1 MGFLAMIAPGS
12 TAAIVFLAI
21 CLVLVL
27 AFEFSNGFHDTANA
41 VATVIYTHSL
51 KPGVAVVW
59 SGIMNFLGVML
70 GGIAVAY
77 ALVELIPPDALSP
90 PDGGI
95 AAGMLA
101 AIFISALGWNVAT
114 WLLGIPNSSSHAL
127 IGALVGIAVEDTLRH
142 GRALGQGVDW
152 HEVWNVLLSLLVSP
166 VLGFGLAMA
175 AFWLLKKVV
184 HDKALYEP
192 PKGETPPVW
201 WMRGILIFT
210 CTAVSFAHGTN
221 DGQKSI
227 GLIMLTIIGLFPMSY
242 ALNTEMTGAQLH
254 GIAGDMGTA
263 AALIGRY
270 GDDQRALGVAAA
282 GDIGQRFGAA
292 PTGSAIPEAE
302 RPSLRN
308 DMNLVLTEL
317 KRSGEAPGIDAADK
331 TRAHEIHETLMGTA
345 QYVPWWVRVASA
357 LCLGA
362 GTMIGYK
369 RIVTTLGEKL
379 GKQHLAPAQ
388 GAAAEVVAAGLIGS
402 AGIAGFPVS
411 TTHVVTGGIAGTMV
425 ASGAGVEAGMLKQ
438 IGVAW
443 VLTLPATVA
452 LSAGLFY
459 LLS

>member
-1 MGFLAMIAPGS
+1 MGVLTMIAPGS
-12 TAAIVFLAI
+12 TLAIVFLAI
-21 CLVLVL
+21 CLALVL
-27 AFEFSNGFHDTANA
+27 CFEFSNGFHDTANA

-51 KPGVAVVW
+51 KPTVAVVW
-59 SGIMNFLGVML
+59 SGLMNFAGVLL

-166 VLGFGLAMA
+166 ILGIGLAMA
-175 AFWLLKKVV
+175 AFWLLRKVV
-184 HDKALYEP
+184 HDGNLYEP
-192 PKGETPPVW
+192 PKGEEPPVW

-242 ALNTEMTGAQLH
+242 ALNTGMTAVQLH
-254 GIAGDMGTA
+254 AIAGDMAQAGS
-263 AALIGRY
+263 LIGRY
-270 GDDQRALGVAAA
+270 GDDEKDLGVAAA
-282 GDIGQRFGAA
+282 RAIGERFGAA
-292 PTGSAIPEAE
+292 SSGSAIPEAE
-302 RPSLRN
+302 RPALRN
-308 DMNLVLTEL
+308 DMNLVVTEL
-317 KRSGEAPGIDAADK
+317 KRAGEAANVGASDK
-331 TRAHEIHETLMGTA
+331 GKAHEIHETLMGTA
-345 QYVPWWVRVASA
+345 QYVPWWVRVLSA
-357 LCLGA
+357 VCLGA

-369 RIVTTLGEKL
+369 RIVTTLGERL

-388 GAAAEVVAAGLIGS
+388 GAAAEIVAAGLIGG
-402 AGIAGFPVS
+402 AGLSGFPVS

-425 ASGAGVEAGMLKQ
+425 ASGAGVEHRMLKQ
-438 IGVAW
+438 IGAAW
-443 VLTLPATVA
+443 LLTLPATMA

>member
-1 MGFLAMIAPGS
+1 MGMLAAVAPGS
-12 TAAIVFLAI
+12 ALAIVALAV
-21 CLVLVL
+21 CLALVL

-51 KPGVAVVW
+51 RPVVAVVW
-59 SGIMNFLGVML
+59 SGVMNFLGVML

-90 PDGGI
+90 PDGGT
-95 AAGMLA
+95 AAAMLA
-101 AIFISALGWNVAT
+101 AIFVSALGWNVAT

-175 AFWLLKKVV
+175 AFWLLKRTV
-184 HDKALYEP
+184 HDDNLYEP
-192 PKGETPPVW
+192 PEGEKPPVW
-201 WMRGILIFT
+201 WMRGVLILT

-242 ALNTEMTGAQLH
+242 ALNADMTAAQLH
-254 GIAGDMGTA
+254 GIAGDMGKA
-263 AALIGRY
+263 AELIGRH
-270 GDDQRALGVAAA
+270 GDDRKQLGADAAR
-282 GDIGQRFGAA
+282 DIGRRFGDASS
-292 PTGSAIPEAE
+292 GSAIPEAE
-302 RPSLRN
+302 RPALRN

-317 KRSGEAPGIDAADK
+317 KRAGEAPGTDEADK
-331 TRAHEIHETLMGTA
+331 KDAHRIHETLMGTA
-345 QYVPWWVRVASA
+345 QYVPLWVRVLSA

-388 GAAAEVVAAGLIGS
+388 GAAAEVVAAGLIGG
-402 AGIAGFPVS
+402 AGFSGFPVS

-425 ASGAGVEAGMLKQ
+425 ASGAGVESGMLRQ
-438 IGVAW
+438 IGAAW
-443 VLTLPATVA
+443 ILTLPATVA